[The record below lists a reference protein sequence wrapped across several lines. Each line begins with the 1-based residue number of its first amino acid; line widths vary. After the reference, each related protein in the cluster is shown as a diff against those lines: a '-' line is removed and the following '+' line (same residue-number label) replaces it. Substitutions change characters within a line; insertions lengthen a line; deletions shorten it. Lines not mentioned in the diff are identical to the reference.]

1 MMTYYV
7 KVYLSALAAFLVI
20 DMVWLLIVAREFYRK
35 HLGFLLSGQ
44 PNWYAAAVFYLL
56 FVGGVLVFAVEPGL
70 KANSLRKSVLLGGF
84 FGLITYATYDLTN
97 LATVKNWPWMVTVVD
112 MAWGTL
118 LTAAVS
124 CAGYLAGCWLR

>member
-7 KVYLSALAAFLVI
+7 KVYLAALAAFLVI

-124 CAGYLAGCWLR
+124 GAGCLAGSWLR

>member
-1 MMTYYV
+1 M
-7 KVYLSALAAFLVI
+7 A
-20 DMVWLLIVAREFYRK
+20 
-35 HLGFLLSGQ
+35 
-44 PNWYAAAVFYLL
+44 
-56 FVGGVLVFAVEPGL
+56 GVLVFAVEPGL
-70 KANSLRKSVLLGGF
+70 KAHSLRKAVLLGGF

-97 LATVKNWPWMVTVVD
+97 LATLKNWPWIVTLVD